1 MKPLYIDLEC
11 VTRDD
16 ARERLVAG
24 VRPSKAITK
33 AETLEK
39 WEATERPAAEDKAF
53 RDGALSALYGQILC
67 IGDAD
72 ADSDPFVWYQQ
83 DTYGESHGEDDEREL
98 LQRWVTCSICHD
110 ERPLSKQEPRL
121 LVGHNIAAFDLPYI
135 FQRCRIL
142 GVELPWWWPAPN
154 TPEWKC
160 DNVFDT
166 MTYWCGTR
174 RSYVSLKDLCWAFG
188 IQCTDEIDGS
198 QVHDAYRNGE
208 IDKIVEHCRSDV
220 AAVRELHR
228 RLIN

>member
-24 VRPSKAITK
+24 VRPSRTITK

-53 RDGALSALYGQILC
+53 RDGALSALYGEIVC
-67 IGDAD
+67 IGCAVGDEPAMV
-72 ADSDPFVWYQQ
+72 SNQLI
-83 DTYGESHGEDDEREL
+83 GDERETISWL
-98 LQRWVTCSICHD
+98 FRIADGPH
-110 ERPLSKQEPRL
+110 L
-121 LVGHNIAAFDLPYI
+121 LVGHNIHNFDLKYI
-135 FQRCRIL
+135 WQRARLL
-142 GVELPWWWPAPN
+142 GVDVPSWWPTPS

-166 MTYWCGTR
+166 MLRWSGNR
-174 RSYVSLKDLCWAFG
+174 SGSYVSLKDLCWAFG

>member
-53 RDGALSALYGQILC
+53 RDGALSALYGEIVC
-67 IGDAD
+67 IGFAIGDEAIVTLQRT
-72 ADSDPFVWYQQ
+72 PN
-83 DTYGESHGEDDEREL
+83 GECGEHEL
-98 LQRWVTCSICHD
+98 LSAFMDTVDTRNDAWQFI
-110 ERPLSKQEPRL
+110 
-121 LVGHNIAAFDLPYI
+121 GHNIHNFDLKYI
-135 FQRCRIL
+135 WQRARLL
-142 GVELPWWWPAPN
+142 GVGVPSWWPTPS

-166 MTYWCGTR
+166 MLRWSGN
-174 RSYVSLKDLCWAFG
+174 RSGNYVSLKDLCWAFG